1 MKSETTNITIN
12 MQIWFQ
18 IVFESRNLF
27 ILSEELQI
35 FFHMKSETTNI
46 ALNKKNGH
54 SSTINRLDVH
64 LRSDERNISGR
75 SSEI

>member
-46 ALNKKNGH
+46 ALNKQKWVWKFFDLEYN
-54 SSTINRLDVH
+54 H
-64 LRSDERNISGR
+64 LVK
-75 SSEI
+75 